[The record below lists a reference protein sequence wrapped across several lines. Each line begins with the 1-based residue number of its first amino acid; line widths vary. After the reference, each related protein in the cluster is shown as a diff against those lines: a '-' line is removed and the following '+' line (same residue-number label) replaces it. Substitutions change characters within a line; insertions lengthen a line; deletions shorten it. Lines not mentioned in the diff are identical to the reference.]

1 MVSLYNVNTW
11 KNIKDRIQKE
21 VFMKKRFSIATAAAL
36 ALICMFAGMEIQKL
50 VSADDIYT
58 QLSKFNQVLSTA
70 EKSYV
75 DEVNISKMTEA
86 GIEGMLNTLDPHSV
100 YIPAKQYEKLV
111 EEFKG
116 KFEGVGISFRIISD
130 TITVIEP
137 IAGGPSARLGILSN
151 DKIVKINDTSS
162 VKWKDQDVMKHLRGA
177 KGTKV
182 KVTINRPGVQ
192 ELLDFEIIRD
202 EISITSIDASFMLTN
217 EIGYV
222 RVNQF
227 KETTHTEL
235 EQALQKLKS
244 QGMKRLVLDLRDNG
258 GGYLEEAYRMADQFL
273 DGGTKSNPHKI
284 VYTKARK
291 PEFEEAYYAQ
301 SGEPYEKL
309 PLIILVNNATAS
321 ASEIVSGAI
330 QDWDRGLIVG
340 ETTFGKGLV
349 QRQWALA
356 DGSAF
361 RLTVARYYTPSGR
374 LIQRSYQGKDKDEYQ
389 MEAFKRNEEEGDNLE
404 HSRDAKADTTIPVF
418 KTADGRKVLG
428 GGGITPDYI
437 VKSANVTGLVQTIW
451 RRNLFYDYVKSYMEG
466 PGIPLRKEYGT
477 DLKHFKKDFQISDAL
492 LSEFRA
498 FIEKKEVKI
507 DEKEYTK
514 DLLFIKA
521 RLKAQFAE
529 MFFGLEGYISVIAD
543 VDEQIQ
549 KAITLFP
556 EAEKIANL
564 K

>member
-1 MVSLYNVNTW
+1 
-11 KNIKDRIQKE
+11 
-21 VFMKKRFSIATAAAL
+21 MKKRFSIATAAAL
-36 ALICMFAGMEIQKL
+36 ALICIFAGMEIQKL

-100 YIPAKQYEKLV
+100 YIPAKQFEKV
-111 EEFKG
+111 QEEFKG

-151 DKIVKINDTSS
+151 DRIVKIDDTSS
-162 VKWKDQDVMKHLRGA
+162 VKWTDQQVMKHLRGT

-182 KVTINRPGVQ
+182 KVTIVRPGVK

-202 EISITSIDASFMLTN
+202 EISITSIDAAFMLTS

-244 QGMKRLVLDLRDNG
+244 QGMSRLVLDLRDNG

-273 DGGTKSNPHKI
+273 DGGTKANPHKI

-301 SGEPYEKL
+301 SGDPYEKL

-349 QRQWALA
+349 QRQWPLP

-389 MEAFKRNEEEGDNLE
+389 MEAFQRNEQEGENLE
-404 HSRDAKADTTIPVF
+404 HSHDAKADSTIPVF

-437 VKSANVTGLVQTIW
+437 VKSGSVTGLVQTIR
-451 RRNLFYDYVKSYMEG
+451 RRNLFYDYVKSYLEG
-466 PGIPLRKEYGT
+466 EGISLRKKYGT
-477 DLKHFKKDFQISDAL
+477 DLKRFKSDFQISDAL
-492 LSEFRA
+492 LSNFRS
-498 FIEKKEVKI
+498 FIEQKEVKI
-507 DEKEYTK
+507 EEKEFQK
-514 DLLFIKA
+514 DLSLIKA
-521 RLKAQFAE
+521 FLKAQVAE

-556 EAEKIANL
+556 EAEKIAKL